1 VAKKVTRKKA
11 AKKKAAP
18 PGAKKATAKKAVK
31 KTKATGK
38 KVAKKA
44 PAARRAKATKKATK
58 KVAAKKA
65 SAVKNSPLASQT
77 KRLKKSPLTKTQLK
91 QFRELLLNKRR
102 DLIGDM
108 NGIEAEAFRSG
119 RGGTGGDLS
128 NMPTHPADIGTD
140 NYEHEFSLGLLES
153 ERSLLGEIEQA
164 LERVEK
170 CTFGI
175 CLGTGQPIG
184 LPRLKARP
192 WAKYSIEYARMLEK
206 GLVRP
211 PDENGLD
218 DVDSDAFDE
227 DKIGDDVLDDEV

>member
-1 VAKKVTRKKA
+1 MAKKVARKKA
-11 AKKKAAP
+11 AKKKAASP
-18 PGAKKATAKKAVK
+18 AAKKASAKKAVK
-31 KTKATGK
+31 KTKAS
-38 KVAKKA
+38 AKKA
-44 PAARRAKATKKATK
+44 SPVRKAKKAKTIKTVK
-58 KVAAKKA
+58 KASAKKA
-65 SAVKNSPLASQT
+65 SAVKSSPPASQA
-77 KRLKKSPLTKTQLK
+77 KRLKKTPLTKTQLR
-91 QFRELLLNKRR
+91 QFRDLLLDKRR

-170 CTFGI
+170 GTFGI

-211 PDENGLD
+211 SDENGLD
-218 DVDSDAFDE
+218 DELDSDAFDE
-227 DKIGDDVLDDEV
+227 GEIGDDVLDDEA